1 VTRVLS
7 TEALR
12 NTKRTMRLRITFRK
26 EGWLIYS
33 SHLDLM
39 RLWERALRRAAA
51 PLAYSGGFNPRPKL
65 QLARALPLGHVG
77 EEELIDVW
85 LEEPVSL
92 EQFTKSL
99 VPVLPDGLCV
109 KRVQE
114 VDSRG
119 PAMQTRVVA
128 TEYRIIVDWEGSA
141 EAAQDRVERVL
152 AAEKLPH
159 ERRGKRYDLRPLIE
173 DLQLED
179 VSEGKAVFAMRL
191 SARPGATGR
200 PEAVLDVL
208 GLGDA
213 FARYRRSRI
222 VLKEKGA

>member
-1 VTRVLS
+1 M
-7 TEALR
+7 R
-12 NTKRTMRLRITFRK
+12 NAKRIMRLRITFSK

-99 VPVLPDGLCV
+99 VPVLPDGLRV

-114 VDSRG
+114 VDARA

-128 TEYRIIVDWEGSA
+128 TEYRVIVEWDGSA
-141 EAAQDRVERVL
+141 EGAQDRVERLL
-152 AAEKLPH
+152 AAEQFPH

-173 DLQLED
+173 DLQLEQ

-200 PEAVLDVL
+200 PEAVLDAL

-222 VLKEKGA
+222 VLEKQGT

>member
-1 VTRVLS
+1 
-7 TEALR
+7 
-12 NTKRTMRLRITFRK
+12 MRLRITFSK

-39 RLWERALRRAAA
+39 RLWERALRRAAT

-77 EEELIDVW
+77 EEELIDIW

-92 EQFTKSL
+92 EQLTRSL
-99 VPVLPDGLCV
+99 VPVLPDGLRV

-114 VDSRG
+114 VDPRA

-128 TEYRIIVDWEGSA
+128 TEYRVIVEWDGSA
-141 EAAQDRVERVL
+141 EAAQDHVERAL
-152 AAEKLPH
+152 AAEELPH

-179 VSEGKAVFAMRL
+179 VTEGNAVLNMRL

-208 GLGDA
+208 GMGDA
-213 FARYRRSRI
+213 FARYRRTRI
-222 VLKEKGA
+222 VLEEEGA

>member
-1 VTRVLS
+1 
-7 TEALR
+7 
-12 NTKRTMRLRITFRK
+12 MRLRITFSK

-39 RLWERALRRAAA
+39 RLWERALRRAAT

-77 EEELIDVW
+77 EEELIDIW

-92 EQFTKSL
+92 EQFTRSL
-99 VPVLPDGLCV
+99 VPVLPDGLRV
-109 KRVQE
+109 ERVQE
-114 VDSRG
+114 VAPRA
-119 PAMQTRVVA
+119 PAMQTQVVA
-128 TEYRIIVDWEGSA
+128 TEYRVIVEWDGSA
-141 EAAQDRVERVL
+141 EAAQDYVERAL
-152 AAEKLPH
+152 AAEELPH

-173 DLQLED
+173 DLRLED
-179 VSEGKAVFAMRL
+179 VTEGNVVLTMRL

-208 GLGDA
+208 GMGDA
-213 FARYRRSRI
+213 FARYRRTRI
-222 VLKEKGA
+222 VLEEEGA